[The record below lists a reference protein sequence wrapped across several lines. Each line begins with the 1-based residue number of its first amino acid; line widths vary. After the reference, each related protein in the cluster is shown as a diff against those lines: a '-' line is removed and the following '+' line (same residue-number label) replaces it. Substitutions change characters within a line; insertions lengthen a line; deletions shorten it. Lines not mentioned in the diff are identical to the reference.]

1 MERIRR
7 TQELRRSNAAG
18 VHKSPRRD
26 DIFADDLDP
35 AQYFDEGL
43 DNNDLEDYSWSYQ
56 SSPRKGAAST
66 FNRSKGASMQIRNDA
81 GFLFVWPVD
90 SDVVEVFHKNA
101 VFPGEVFE
109 AVPMGTLTRN
119 ESNLKQ
125 LANST
130 REYARL

>member
-1 MERIRR
+1 VERIRR

-18 VHKSPRRD
+18 VHTGHRRG
-26 DIFADDLDP
+26 DIFTDDLDP

-43 DNNDLEDYSWSYQ
+43 DNSDLDVYSWKHQ
-56 SSPRKGAAST
+56 GSPRKGAASVYR
-66 FNRSKGASMQIRNDA
+66 RSKGASMQIKNDA

-90 SDVVEVFHKNA
+90 SDVVEVFHKDA

-125 LANST
+125 LANSI

>member
-1 MERIRR
+1 VERTRR

-18 VHKSPRRD
+18 VHSSPRRD
-26 DIFADDLDP
+26 NIFADDLDP

-43 DNNDLEDYSWSYQ
+43 DNSDLDDYSWKYQ
-56 SSPRKGAAST
+56 GSPRKGAASVYR
-66 FNRSKGASMQIRNDA
+66 RSKGVSMQIKNDA

-90 SDVVEVFHKNA
+90 SDVVEVFHRDA

>member
-18 VHKSPRRD
+18 VHTGHRRD
-26 DIFADDLDP
+26 DIFAGDLDP

-43 DNNDLEDYSWSYQ
+43 DNGDLDDYSWKYQ
-56 SSPRKGAAST
+56 GSPRKGAVSI
-66 FNRSKGASMQIRNDA
+66 FHRCQGASMYIKNDV
-81 GFLFVWPVD
+81 GFIFIWPVD
-90 SDVVEVFHKNA
+90 SDVVEVFHPKVN
-101 VFPGEVFE
+101 FPGEVFE
-109 AVPMGTLTRN
+109 AVPMGMLARN
-119 ESNLKQ
+119 ESNLKK